1 MFEWNYDRQ
10 MSSKM
15 ASPTPNVQNEAEVKN
30 RHGRSG
36 PSPNQTERHSKQ
48 GYKRIFKALHSNN
61 LTAEDVYM

>member
-1 MFEWNYDRQ
+1 MVMFEWNYDRQ

-36 PSPNQTERHSKQ
+36 PLPIVVGSGNEQVCFS
-48 GYKRIFKALHSNN
+48 I
-61 LTAEDVYM
+61 